1 MFSKFLSMLASLH
14 VVAIKNIEESS
25 IAARKLGSGAD
36 VAAPAPARVADVNDP
51 GSEEFIKRGL
61 ARLFERKVGEP
72 IELDIDFTAF
82 EPEQVL
88 DDPGN
93 HFTDEVPDDADLE
106 HYVEEITTLDLGD
119 WVEFQDAAGSVER
132 GRFTWISPTT
142 GRYLFTNRQGDMM
155 RDATLIDLAQQLK
168 EQRAVIIRAEADP
181 LFDRVLGELID
192 KLEAQT
198 AAA

>member
-1 MFSKFLSMLASLH
+1 M
-14 VVAIKNIEESS
+14 
-25 IAARKLGSGAD
+25 
-36 VAAPAPARVADVNDP
+36 
-51 GSEEFIKRGL
+51 EF
-61 ARLFERKVGEP
+61 
-72 IELDIDFTAF
+72 T
-82 EPEQVL
+82 
-88 DDPGN
+88 
-93 HFTDEVPDDADLE
+93 
-106 HYVEEITTLDLGD
+106 
-119 WVEFQDAAGSVER
+119 DAAGSVER

-198 AAA
+198 APPERRVRRRSRDRRQARAAHRRHRAIASP